1 MPTIQSVIH
10 LARTISTAVC
20 ESSFSSLKRILTPH
34 RMSMLHTRIADL
46 IAFERQ
52 LARQMQSD
60 GQLVRRFWDA
70 ASGRRRLQLY

>member
-1 MPTIQSVIH
+1 MSSIWQE
-10 LARTISTAVC
+10 LSTAVC

-34 RMSMLHTRIADL
+34 RMSMLHTRKADL
-46 IAFERQ
+46 IVIAFERQ